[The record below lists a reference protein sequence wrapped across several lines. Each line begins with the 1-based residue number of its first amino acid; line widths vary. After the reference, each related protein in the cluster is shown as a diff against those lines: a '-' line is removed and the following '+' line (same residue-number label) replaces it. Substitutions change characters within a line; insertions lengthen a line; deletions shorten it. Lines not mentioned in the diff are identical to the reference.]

1 MTPERRTK
9 LIRKCARAMA
19 RSTGYEPDFE
29 TWPSPKVLA
38 LMNAGHLAASY
49 RVQAWQNF
57 LPQATEHIDSLALNV
72 DAAPHLEAGKVKFV
86 FHYEVTP

>member
-1 MTPERRTK
+1 MTPERRQK

-38 LMNAGHLAASY
+38 LMNAGHLPPGV

-57 LPQATEHIDSLALNV
+57 IPQASEHIDGLVLNE
-72 DAAPHLEAGKVKFV
+72 DAAPYLEKGKISFV
-86 FHYEVTP
+86 FHYEVAP